1 MRCHL
6 MTKSLSIRSIKE
18 LIDSF
23 QTIEELQ
30 ATDLL
35 KDERKG
41 VQKLIQQ
48 FEKRLAR
55 EALIKEE
62 HLQRLSI
69 ENKLRAQGFQYIAGI
84 DEVGRGP
91 LAGPVVTAAVILPED
106 CDALM
111 GVNDSKQLNHEK
123 RAHFVDLIKATAL
136 AYSITVTSVAEIDQ
150 FNIYEATRRSMLA
163 SVQKLTI
170 QPDFLLLDAMKI
182 DSPLPQ
188 ASIIKGDQRSLTI
201 AAASILAKEYRDQ
214 LMIDYGKIYPEFG
227 FEKHMGYGTKTHL
240 DALAEFG
247 YTPIHRQ
254 SFSPVAQTL
263 KIYNK

>member
-1 MRCHL
+1 

-48 FEKRLAR
+48 FEKRLALAEQLR
-55 EALIKEE
+55 QE
-62 HLQRLSI
+62 HLARLTM
-69 ENKLRAQGFQYIAGI
+69 ERELRKQGFQYIAGI

-163 SVQKLTI
+163 SVQKLTL

>member
-1 MRCHL
+1 M
-6 MTKSLSIRSIKE
+6 
-18 LIDSF
+18 
-23 QTIEELQ
+23 
-30 ATDLL
+30 
-35 KDERKG
+35 
-41 VQKLIQQ
+41 
-48 FEKRLAR
+48 
-55 EALIKEE
+55 
-62 HLQRLSI
+62 
-69 ENKLRAQGFQYIAGI
+69 
-84 DEVGRGP
+84 
-91 LAGPVVTAAVILPED
+91 
-106 CDALM
+106 
-111 GVNDSKQLNHEK
+111 
-123 RAHFVDLIKATAL
+123 

>member
-1 MRCHL
+1 
-6 MTKSLSIRSIKE
+6 MTKPLSIQAIKE

-23 QTIEELQ
+23 QTLAELQ
-30 ATDLL
+30 ASEFVN
-35 KDERKG
+35 DERKG

-48 FEKRLAR
+48 FEKRLAQQ
-55 EALIKEE
+55 ALLKKE
-62 HLQRLSI
+62 HLQRLTL
-69 ENKLRAQGFQYIAGI
+69 EQELRTKGFQYIAGI

-106 CDALM
+106 CEALI
-111 GVNDSKQLNHEK
+111 GVNDSKQLSHEK
-123 RAHFVDLIKATAL
+123 RAHFVELIKATAL
-136 AYSITVTSVAEIDQ
+136 AYTITVTPVEEIDQ

-163 SVQKLTI
+163 SVQGLAI
-170 QPDFLLLDAMKI
+170 QPEFLLLDAMKI

-263 KIYNK
+263 KNYNK